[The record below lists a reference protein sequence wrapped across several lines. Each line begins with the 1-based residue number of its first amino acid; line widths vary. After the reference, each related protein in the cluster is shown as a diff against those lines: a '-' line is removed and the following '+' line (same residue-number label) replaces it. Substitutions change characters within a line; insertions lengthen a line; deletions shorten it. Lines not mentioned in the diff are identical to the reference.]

1 MQRNLDYGALSDGTN
16 RTHFRHDVYR
26 FLFNDKQ
33 QLGLD
38 DFDTDYFRPDW
49 NQSLTRYIG
58 KKQTKYTGCRV
69 VFPIKATLYLE
80 YTKQR
85 HYCDIGGTVHV
96 KPRRFIEKVR
106 FKFIKEDITHTV

>member
-1 MQRNLDYGALSDGTN
+1 MQRNLDYGALSDGTI
-16 RTHFRHDVYR
+16 RTNFRHDVYK

-33 QLGLD
+33 QLGLN

-49 NQSLTRYIG
+49 NQSLTQHSG

-80 YTKQR
+80 HTKK
-85 HYCDIGGTVHV
+85 TLL
-96 KPRRFIEKVR
+96 
-106 FKFIKEDITHTV
+106 